1 MANTENRRRIAMML
15 IPKLALRNLLGAGL
29 RTWLNVIVLSLS
41 FFVIIW
47 TQGIYEGMGKQAA
60 DAMTEVELG
69 GGQYWHELYDP
80 YDPLKLQDAHGKVSG
95 RLQALVEDKLAT
107 PILIVQGTIYPEG
120 RMRTVLLKGIDPSQK
135 IVSLPS
141 RFLQAEGEELP
152 VLIGGR
158 MSKSTGLKK
167 GDYITVRWRDANG
180 TFDALDARI
189 VQIIRT
195 SVQTV
200 DTGQLWIPLKRLQEM
215 TGMPDE
221 ATLVVVDKN
230 YKSPGIITG
239 WVFKDLEFLL
249 ADLMAMVQSKKVGA
263 TFLYVLLLF
272 FAMLAIFNTQ
282 VLSIFRRRKEMGT
295 LMSMGLARSKLI
307 QLFTLEGAIHAV
319 LAAIL
324 AAIYGFP
331 LLWYFAVKGWAMPE
345 VVDTMGFAL
354 GEKLYSTYS
363 VGLVVGTTF
372 LVLMATTIVSF
383 LPTRKIA
390 KLKPTDA
397 LRGKL
402 S

>member
-1 MANTENRRRIAMML
+1 M
-15 IPKLALRNLLGAGL
+15 

-47 TQGIYEGMGKQAA
+47 TQGMYEGMGKQAA
-60 DAMTEVELG
+60 DAMTDVELG
-69 GGQYWHELYDP
+69 GGQYWHEKYDP

-95 RLQALVEDKLAT
+95 RLQDLVEDKLAT
-107 PILIVQGTIYPEG
+107 PVLIVLGTIYPGG
-120 RMRTVLLKGIDPSQK
+120 RMQTVLLKGIDPSQT

-141 RFLQAEGEELP
+141 RFLQSEEELP

-158 MSKSTGLKK
+158 MSKNTGLKK
-167 GDYITVRWRDANG
+167 GDSVTLRWRDANG
-180 TFDALDARI
+180 TFDALDATI
-189 VQIIRT
+189 VQVMRT

-200 DTGQLWIPLKRLQEM
+200 DVGQLWIPLEQLQEM
-215 TGMPDE
+215 TDMSDE

-230 YKSPGIITG
+230 YDSPQIITG
-239 WVFKDLEFLL
+239 WVFKDLDFLL

-295 LMSMGLARSKLI
+295 LMAMGLARTKLV
-307 QLFTLEGAIHAV
+307 QLFTLEGVIHAV

-331 LLWYFAVKGWAMPE
+331 LLWYFARQRFRWH
-345 VVDTMGFAL
+345 L
-354 GEKLYSTYS
+354 
-363 VGLVVGTTF
+363 
-372 LVLMATTIVSF
+372 ATEWSPNP
-383 LPTRKIA
+383 LCA
-390 KLKPTDA
+390 NWC
-397 LRGKL
+397 

>member
-1 MANTENRRRIAMML
+1 MML

-41 FFVIIW
+41 FFTIIF
-47 TQGIYEGMGKQAA
+47 TQGMYEGMGKQAA

-69 GGQYWHELYDP
+69 GGQYWHEMYNP

-95 RLQALVEDKLAT
+95 RLQALVENTLAT
-107 PILIVQGTIYPEG
+107 PILIVQGTIYPGG

-135 IVSLPS
+135 IVSIPS
-141 RFLQAEGEELP
+141 HFLQAEGEELP
-152 VLIGGR
+152 VLIGAR
-158 MSKSTGLKK
+158 MSKNTGLKK
-167 GDYITVRWRDANG
+167 GDYTTIRWRDANG
-180 TFDALDARI
+180 TFDALDAKI
-189 VQIIRT
+189 VQVMRT

-200 DTGQLWIPLKRLQEM
+200 DAGQLWIPLERLQEM
-215 TGMPDE
+215 TDMEDE
-221 ATLVVVDKN
+221 ATLVVVDEN
-230 YKSPGIITG
+230 FIDSGIITG
-239 WVFKDLEFLL
+239 WVFKDLDFLL
-249 ADLMAMVQSKKVGA
+249 ADLTAMVQSKKVGGSI
-263 TFLYVLLLF
+263 LYVLLLF

-307 QLFTLEGAIHAV
+307 QLFTLEGALHSV
-319 LAAIL
+319 LAAVL

-345 VVDTMGFAL
+345 VVDSYGFAL

-363 VGLVVGTTF
+363 AGLVVGTTF
-372 LVLMATTIVSF
+372 LVLMVTSIVSF

-397 LRGKL
+397 LKGKL
-402 S
+402 T

>member
-1 MANTENRRRIAMML
+1 MADSENTRRIAMML
-15 IPKLALRNLLGAGL
+15 IPKLALRNLIGAGM

-47 TQGIYEGMGKQAA
+47 TQGMYEGMGKQAA

-69 GGQYWHELYDP
+69 GGQYWHEKYDP

-95 RLQALVEDKLAT
+95 RIQDLVEDKLAT
-107 PILIVQGTIYPEG
+107 PILIVQGTIYPGG
-120 RMRTVLLKGIDPSQK
+120 RMQTVLLKGIDPSQT

-141 RFLQAEGEELP
+141 RFLQSEEELP

-158 MSKSTGLKK
+158 MSKNTGLKK
-167 GDYITVRWRDANG
+167 GDSVTLRWRDANG
-180 TFDALDARI
+180 TFDALDATI
-189 VQIIRT
+189 VQVMRT

-200 DTGQLWIPLKRLQEM
+200 DVGQLWIPLEQLQEM
-215 TGMPDE
+215 TDMSDE

-230 YKSPGIITG
+230 YDSPQIITG
-239 WVFKDLEFLL
+239 WVFKDLDFLL

-295 LMSMGLARSKLI
+295 LMAMGLARTKLV

-363 VGLVVGTTF
+363 VSLVVGTTF
-372 LVLMATTIVSF
+372 LVLMVTTIVSF

>member
-1 MANTENRRRIAMML
+1 MML
-15 IPKLALRNLLGAGL
+15 IPRLALRNLLGAGL

-47 TQGIYEGMGKQAA
+47 TQGIYKGMGERAA

-69 GGQYWHELYDP
+69 GGQYWHENYDP
-80 YDPLKLQDAHGKVSG
+80 YDPLTLQEAHGKVTG
-95 RLQALVEDKLAT
+95 QLKALVDKGLAS
-107 PILIVQGTIYPEG
+107 PVLVIQGTIYPGG
-120 RMRTVLLKGIDPSQK
+120 RMRNVLLKGIDPSQK

-141 RFLQAEGEELP
+141 RFLQVEGEELP

-158 MSKSTGLKK
+158 MAKNTGLKK
-167 GDYITVRWRDANG
+167 GDSTTLRWRDING
-180 TFDALDARI
+180 TFDAIDAK
-189 VQIIRT
+189 IIQVMRT

-200 DTGQLWIPLKRLQEM
+200 DTGQLWLPLKRLQEM
-215 TGMPDE
+215 TGMSGE
-221 ATLVVVDKN
+221 ATLVVVDQN
-230 YKSPGIITG
+230 YESPGVITG
-239 WVFKDLEFLL
+239 WVFKNLDFLL
-249 ADLMAMVQSKKVGA
+249 SDLRAMVQSKKVGA

-295 LMSMGLARSKLI
+295 LMAIGLARSKII
-307 QLFTLEGAIHAV
+307 QLFTLEGAMHAV
-319 LAAIL
+319 LAAVL
-324 AAIYGFP
+324 AAVYGFP

-363 VGLVVGTTF
+363 AGLVVGTTF
-372 LVLMATTIVSF
+372 LVLLVTTIVSF

>member
-1 MANTENRRRIAMML
+1 MGNTEITWGIIMML
-15 IPKLALRNLLGAGL
+15 ILKLALRNIKGAGL

-41 FFVIIW
+41 FFTIVW

-69 GGQYWHELYDP
+69 GGQYWHEKYDP
-80 YDPLKLQDAHGKVSG
+80 FDPLKLLDAHGKVSG
-95 RLQALVEDKLAT
+95 RLQALVEDKSAT
-107 PILIVQGTIYPEG
+107 PILIVQGTIYPKG

-135 IVSLPS
+135 ILSLPS
-141 RFLQAEGEELP
+141 RFLQEEGDELP

-158 MSKSTGLKK
+158 MSKNTGLKK
-167 GDYITVRWRDANG
+167 GDSITIRWRDSNG

-189 VQIIRT
+189 VQVMRT

-200 DTGQLWIPLKRLQEM
+200 DAGQLWIPLERLQEM
-215 TGMPDE
+215 TGMDNE

-230 YKSPGIITG
+230 LKDHDAIAG
-239 WVFKDLEFLL
+239 WVFRDLDFLL
-249 ADLMAMVQSKKVGA
+249 SDLRAMVQSKKIGG
-263 TFLYVLLLF
+263 TILYVLLLF

-295 LMSMGLARSKLI
+295 LMAMGLTRLKLI
-307 QLFTLEGAIHAV
+307 QLFTLEGAMHSV

-345 VVDTMGFAL
+345 VVDTFGFAL
-354 GEKLYSTYS
+354 GENLYATYS
-363 VGLVVGTTF
+363 AALVMGTIF
-372 LVLMATTIVSF
+372 LVLMVTTVVSF
-383 LPTRKIA
+383 IPTRKIA